1 MLNWLRNF
9 LHPSV
14 ESWRVQ
20 VEFVHRGEN
29 MTTVAIVN
37 LAREDRKIK
46 SGKLKRMLAVQLLR
60 QRGIIAGKLQIIS
73 VERIK

>member
-1 MLNWLRNF
+1 MLNWLRNL
-9 LHPSV
+9 LHPNV

-46 SGKLKRMLAVQLLR
+46 SDKLKRMLAVQLL
-60 QRGIIAGKLQIIS
+60 S
-73 VERIK
+73 F